1 MSTIQHM
8 KNGALVL
15 LLVFPLL
22 GVAAQRRVPQFQDF
36 SVNSA
41 YVGKPA
47 KVVLSADAEKTF
59 RTRLRE
65 ASKQPAN
72 FAGDYVLTSW
82 GCGTSCI
89 YGAAVS
95 LRTGHVVFLPGSI
108 CCWDGD
114 GERLGFR
121 INSRLFVA
129 SGVINEEGEHGTHF
143 YEFTGREFKHLR
155 TSPVAKKHP

>member
-1 MSTIQHM
+1 MAIIQRTKTSVM
-8 KNGALVL
+8 IFM
-15 LLVFPLL
+15 LVFPLL
-22 GVAAQRRVPQFQDF
+22 GIAEQTRVPQFQNYHV
-36 SVNSA
+36 SNA
-41 YVGKPA
+41 YIGKPA
-47 KVVLSADAEKTF
+47 QVVLSTADEKAF

-72 FAGDYVLTSW
+72 FAGEYVLTAW

-95 LRTGHVVFLPGSI
+95 LKTGRVVFLPGSI

-114 GERLGFR
+114 GERLDFR

-129 SGVINEEGEHGTHF
+129 AGLINEEGEHGAHF
-143 YEFTGREFKHLR
+143 YEFTGREFKHLK
-155 TSPVAKKHP
+155 TIPVARNNP